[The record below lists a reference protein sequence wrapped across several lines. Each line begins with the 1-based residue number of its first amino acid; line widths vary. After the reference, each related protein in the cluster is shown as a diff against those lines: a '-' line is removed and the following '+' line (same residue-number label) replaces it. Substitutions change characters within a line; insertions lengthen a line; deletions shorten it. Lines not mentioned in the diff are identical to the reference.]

1 MTIGERIKKH
11 RKAIGMSA
19 KTLAERIGKSAAT
32 IYRYENGD
40 IRNLDSRILLP
51 IADALG
57 VTPGILM
64 GWEEDDDERAGI
76 VPATPAPPAEPP
88 EAELVDLYRG
98 LNAKGQDML
107 VTTARSFAA
116 NPDLKKGG
124 EGGRKAI

>member
-1 MTIGERIKKH
+1 
-11 RKAIGMSA
+11 MSA
-19 KTLAERIGKSAAT
+19 ETLAERIGKSAAT

-76 VPATPAPPAEPP
+76 VPATPAPPADPL
-88 EAELVDLYRG
+88 EAELVGLYRE
-98 LNAKGQDML
+98 LNATGQAALMG
-107 VTTARSFAA
+107 TARGLAS
-116 NPDLKKGG
+116 NPDMKKDG
-124 EGGRKAI
+124 ASSNATA